1 MTAPTALVVDDDPN
15 TRTLVQDALTTFG
28 YESRKARDGYE
39 ALELVYRQPPDV
51 IVMDL
56 MMPQMNGFML
66 LANLRLLLQLF
77 ENRKVPVIV
86 LSAMADQAK
95 GIERIPGV
103 LGVMS
108 KGRFSLDDFRDMLD
122 RVPAAA

>member
-1 MTAPTALVVDDDPN
+1 MTNPTALVVDDDPN
-15 TRTLVQDALTTFG
+15 TRTLVQNALTTLG
-28 YESRKARDGYE
+28 YQSRKARDGYE

-86 LSAMADQAK
+86 LSALADQTK

-103 LGVMS
+103 VGVMC
-108 KGRFSLDDFRDMLD
+108 KGRFTLDDFRDMLD

>member
-1 MTAPTALVVDDDPN
+1 MTSPTALVVDDDPN
-15 TRTLVQDALTTFG
+15 TRMLVQDALTTLG
-28 YESRKARDGYE
+28 YQSRKARDGYE
-39 ALELVYRQPPDV
+39 ALEMVYRQPPDV

-77 ENRKVPVIV
+77 EGRKVPVIV

-95 GIERIPGV
+95 GIERVPGV

-108 KGRFSLDDFRDMLD
+108 KGRFSLDDF
-122 RVPAAA
+122 